1 MKRTSKRDDP
11 TRADRE
17 NVCPHGKLN
26 VVDPPSEWAQTFY
39 DFFNVF
45 D

>member
-1 MKRTSKRDDP
+1 VKRTLKRDDP
-11 TRADRE
+11 TRADKE
-17 NVCPHGKLN
+17 NVCPHRKLN
-26 VVDPPSEWAQTFY
+26 VVDPPSERAQIFY